1 MQVSELAGP
10 ALEWALLK
18 ARALPVKDRLDIMCK
33 YVGELGYAAWCSN
46 GLGPHTN
53 EHCQF
58 GPDPI
63 VAISRCYIAKMLGDE
78 IDLPAE
84 LQQNT

>member
-18 ARALPVKDRLDIMCK
+18 ARALPVKDRLEITCK
-33 YVGELGYAAWCSN
+33 YVGGRGYAAWCSN
-46 GLGPHTN
+46 ARPYAD

-63 VAISRCYIAKMLGDE
+63 VAISRCYIAKMLGNE

-84 LQQNT
+84 LQ